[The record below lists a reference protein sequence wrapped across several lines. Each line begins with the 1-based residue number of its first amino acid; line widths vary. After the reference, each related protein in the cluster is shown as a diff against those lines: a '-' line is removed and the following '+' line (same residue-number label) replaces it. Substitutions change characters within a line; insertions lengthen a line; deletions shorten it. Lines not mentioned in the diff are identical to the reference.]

1 MKHVWNQIKYFIK
14 NEIWQKP
21 WRTGFLINVFV
32 TISIWTS
39 HCDYE
44 KATIRHINILENVNK
59 SLLDEQLDLL
69 ETNKL
74 LGAEY
79 ERLTNENQIFGSMFA
94 EIENE
99 PGGHKLLKKIYEQ
112 YK

>member
-21 WRTGFLINVFV
+21 WRTGFLINAFV

>member
-1 MKHVWNQIKYFIK
+1 MK
-14 NEIWQKP
+14 
-21 WRTGFLINVFV
+21 
-32 TISIWTS
+32 
-39 HCDYE
+39 
-44 KATIRHINILENVNK
+44 RHINILENANR

-79 ERLTNENQIFGSMFA
+79 ERLIDENQIFGSMFA

>member
-1 MKHVWNQIKYFIK
+1 MKHIWNQIKYFIK
-14 NEIWQKP
+14 NEIWQTP
-21 WRTGFLINVFV
+21 WRTGFLINAFV

-44 KATIRHINILENVNK
+44 KATIRHINILENANR

-79 ERLTNENQIFGSMFA
+79 ERLTDENQIFGSMFA